1 MTLSNIPSIPTYEL
15 MLVAKITIAFVV
27 GIIIGYDRERS
38 GKAAGMRTQMLIC
51 VGSAL
56 IAGISVHLGDK
67 FTTPGELTRSDPAR
81 LLAQIVTG
89 IGFVGAG
96 VILKS
101 GHRVTGVTTAATLW
115 VTAAIGIAIGSE
127 FYLSAAVTTIFVLLL
142 EPLAQLQYRYGL
154 KSHPFIL
161 HVDSQ
166 HRNTVAVALEG
177 LMIKHKITDEVGDNV
192 QFFIYSSENKNQ
204 RLAKSLSS
212 IPFQLEEA
220 EE

>member
-1 MTLSNIPSIPTYEL
+1 MGYLDFLHIPPYEWTL
-15 MLVAKITIAFVV
+15 VFKIVIAFIV

-38 GKAAGMRTQMLIC
+38 GKAAGIRTQMLIC

-67 FTTPGELTRSDPAR
+67 FVPVAGGARPDPAR

-101 GHRVTGVTTAATLW
+101 NQRVTGITTAATLW

-127 FYLSAAVTTIFVLLL
+127 FYLAAAVTTIFVLLL
-142 EPLAQLQYRYGL
+142 EPIARLQYQFGL
-154 KSHPFIL
+154 KSHPYIL
-161 HVDSQ
+161 QVLTDHQKEVL
-166 HRNTVAVALEG
+166 TALKS
-177 LMIKHKITDEVGDNV
+177 LRIKHKIGEEIGEHT
-192 QFFIYSSENKNQ
+192 QFIIYSSERKNQ
-204 RLAKSLSS
+204 QLSEILRS
-212 IPFQLEEA
+212 IPFELEEA

>member
-1 MTLSNIPSIPTYEL
+1 MNSFPLFQIPNYEWL
-15 MLVAKITIAFVV
+15 LVVKITIAFII

-38 GKAAGMRTQMLIC
+38 GKAAGVRTQMLIC

-56 IAGISVHLGDK
+56 IAGISVHLADK
-67 FTTPGELTRSDPAR
+67 FIPINQPQPDPAR
-81 LLAQIVTG
+81 LMAQIVTG

-101 GHRVTGVTTAATLW
+101 GQRVTGVTTAATIW

-127 FYLSAAVTTIFVLLL
+127 FYLSAAMTTIFVLLL

-161 HVDSQ
+161 IINSKDTKIVE
-166 HRNTVAVALEG
+166 TALES
-177 LMIKHKITDEVGDNV
+177 LQIKHKLADKIDNTIEYI
-192 QFFIYSSENKNQ
+192 IYSSDGKNR
-204 RLAKSLSS
+204 RLARLLSTIS
-212 IPFQLEEA
+212 FQLEES

>member
-1 MTLSNIPSIPTYEL
+1 MNFLNFLHIPAYEITLVY
-15 MLVAKITIAFVV
+15 KITFAF
-27 GIIIGYDRERS
+27 IIGTVIGYDRERS

-67 FTTPGELTRSDPAR
+67 FVPLNGGPRPDPAR

-101 GHRVTGVTTAATLW
+101 NQRVTGVTTAATLW

-127 FYLSAAVTTIFVLLL
+127 FYFASIISTIFVLLL
-142 EPLAQLQYRYGL
+142 EPIARLQYRFGL
-154 KSHPFIL
+154 KTHPYIL
-161 HVDSQ
+161 KVTADYK
-166 HRNTVAVALEG
+166 REVLVALNS
-177 LMIKHKITDEVGDNV
+177 LQLKHKMADEIGDNIQV
-192 QFFIYSSENKNQ
+192 LIYSSERKNQ
-204 RLAKSLSS
+204 QLAQLLRAL
-212 IPFQLEEA
+212 PFELEEM

>member
-1 MTLSNIPSIPTYEL
+1 MFLKVIPSYEL
-15 MLVAKITIAFVV
+15 LLIVKITIAFVV

-38 GKAAGMRTQMLIC
+38 GKAAGIRTQMLIC

-67 FTTPGELTRSDPAR
+67 FFPVGSLTRPDPAR

-101 GHRVTGVTTAATLW
+101 GQRVTGVTTAATLW

-127 FYLSAAVTTIFVLLL
+127 FYFAAAVTTIFVLLL
-142 EPLAQLQYRYGL
+142 EPIAHIQYRFGL
-154 KSHPFIL
+154 KSQPFML
-161 HVDSQ
+161 ETDMKHQ
-166 HRNTVAVALEG
+166 ETVSTALQS
-177 LMIKHKITDEVGDNV
+177 MQIKHKVSEKVGENI
-192 QFFIYSSENKNQ
+192 QYIIYSSDVKNQ
-204 RLAKSLSS
+204 RLAKSLTS
-212 IPFQLEEA
+212 IPFQLQEIEE
-220 EE
+220 